1 MANDTRLEQ
10 LKIAQERAFTK
21 KQETYQVQQN
31 SWKRLSDARDRMNR
45 AYDTKQS
52 AYDFQERAW
61 QDSQSV
67 SGRNSPRIEYLKS
80 AQETAYQNM
89 KNAFERA
96 SYAHDNH
103 EGASAK
109 SNADEGHRY
118 KEESKGYVEERRRLV
133 EECKSAR
140 ARHEPYKRAFEEA
153 KTVFGRAKD
162 EYEQAKIAHERANN
176 EFKSAKVGFDE
187 AAKAF
192 QARLS
197 ELKADFA
204 KKKENNR
211 AIATRAGVPYQYR
224 DDVKIS
230 EEPDGSISIL
240 FGGFGKPDGPGHG
253 HYCMHPDGSV
263 SYDRNPGD
271 SHGAKNFTDSRRDYF
286 SIVVQET
293 YGKWDFGFN
302 CQFRGHS
309 AYAESNV
316 NKEGRD
322 KIDIYYGPNG
332 PFGPGHNH
340 AVAYRETPT
349 EIVFDGI
356 RD

>member
-31 SWKRLSDARDRMNR
+31 SWKRLSDAHDRMNR
-45 AYDTKQS
+45 AFDAKQS
-52 AYDFQERAW
+52 AYDSQERAW

-67 SGRNSPRIEYLKS
+67 SNRNSSRIEYLKS

-118 KEESKGYVEERRRLV
+118 QDESKGYVEERRRLV

-162 EYEQAKIAHERANN
+162 EYEQAKVAHERANN
-176 EFKSAKVGFDE
+176 EFKSAKVGFDG

-197 ELKADFA
+197 ELKSEHA

-211 AIATRAGVPYQYR
+211 AIAARAGIPYQYR
-224 DDVKIS
+224 DNVYVS
-230 EEPDGSISIL
+230 ENLDGTINVF
-240 FGGFGKPDGPGHG
+240 FGGFGTPDGPGHG
-253 HYCMHPDGSV
+253 HYSMDSNGKVTYRREPSEDHGS
-263 SYDRNPGD
+263 
-271 SHGAKNFTDSRRDYF
+271 KNFTGENGIF
-286 SIVVQET
+286 NGQPAKIVISDA
-293 YGKWDFGFN
+293 GN
-302 CQFRGHS
+302 
-309 AYAESNV
+309 SN
-316 NKEGRD
+316 RM
-322 KIDIYYGPNG
+322 DIYYGGIGEPDG
-332 PFGPGHNH
+332 LGHNH
-340 AVAYRETPT
+340 VSVIKESVRFWRENGLIIIDERTG
-349 EIVFDGI
+349 VQ
-356 RD
+356 